1 MPCTECQNLAPST
14 CIDHPAPKAIPI
26 AQINQSD
33 FVVLLIN
40 DKRRRFRVSLKR
52 SSSGVLVL
60 RDSSTN
66 KRYGIVGRPDQHVD
80 FCQINDANEVT
91 RVQAARVP
99 VVQVMSVAK
108 ILEKTGGL

>member
-1 MPCTECQNLAPST
+1 MPCQECQNLAPST

-26 AQINQSD
+26 DKINQTD
-33 FVVLLIN
+33 LVVLLIN

-52 SSSGVLVL
+52 SNGLLVL

-99 VVQVMSVAK
+99 VVQVLSVAK